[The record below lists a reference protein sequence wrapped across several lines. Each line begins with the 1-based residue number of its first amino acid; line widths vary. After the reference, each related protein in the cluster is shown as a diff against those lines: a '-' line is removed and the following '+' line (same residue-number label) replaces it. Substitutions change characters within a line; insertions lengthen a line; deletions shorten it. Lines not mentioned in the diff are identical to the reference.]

1 MLGNHYTLATAKQ
14 MRAYLG
20 LDQPLW
26 TQYGLYMAHLL
37 QGNMGTSI
45 YFQQPVTSIIFGR
58 LAATLWL
65 VVYAGILA
73 GLIAVPLA
81 ILSATRRN
89 GPTDQA
95 VRVVFMV
102 ALAMPAFWTGV
113 VLILILGVKAGVFP
127 VSGFGSSIPDHLYH
141 MFLPSL
147 TIALGFSAILIRSL
161 RNSILLVL
169 RADYIEAARAKGLPG
184 RSVMFR
190 HVLRNALLPTLTIFG
205 VNIAFL
211 MGSTVIVENVFALG
225 GIGQLLVSSILQR
238 DYAVVQGITLLLAAF
253 VVAINLLTDVLYT
266 LFDPRVS
273 YD

>member
-1 MLGNHYTLATAKQ
+1 MGN
-14 MRAYLG
+14 
-20 LDQPLW
+20 
-26 TQYGLYMAHLL
+26 
-37 QGNMGTSI
+37 SI
-45 YFQQPVTSIIFGR
+45 YFQQPVTTIIFGR

-89 GPTDQA
+89 GPIDQA
-95 VRVVFMV
+95 IRALFMV

-113 VLILILGVKAGVFP
+113 VLILTLGVKVGVFP
-127 VSGFGSSIPDHLYH
+127 VSGFGSGFLDHLWH

-161 RNSILLVL
+161 RNSILQVL

-184 RSVMFR
+184 RNVMLR

-266 LFDPRVS
+266 VFDPRVS